1 MEREIRTAHTEGPGV
16 GDRTVYVEVRKA
28 MAMSLVVSK

>member
-1 MEREIRTAHTEGPGV
+1 MEKEIRTAHTEGPGV

-28 MAMSLVVSK
+28 TAISVVVSN